1 MRAPRN
7 AWAWGGVALLPA
19 VGAALYGFARSTL
32 FRRDTGRGVCDVGE
46 PRPSEQR
53 RPRVRPATARTR
65 SSTGRTSAK
74 GGRVARGDRARDRAS
89 PSVRAAAA
97 DPGGSTPAE
106 QLAFH
111 ARLGNVLDVL
121 VGVHANADEA
131 ELDVRG
137 IEAHTKLRMRPTDLE
152 SLLARAA
159 ALLERER

>member
-53 RPRVRPATARTR
+53 RPRVRPAAARTR

-74 GGRVARGDRARDRAS
+74 GRVARGDRAS

-97 DPGGSTPAE
+97 DPGGSTPPE

-121 VGVHANADEA
+121 VGVHANVDEA

-137 IEAHTKLRMRPTDLE
+137 IEASTKLRMRPTDLE
-152 SLLARAA
+152 ALLARAA